1 MQEPDEAGSDA
12 EASDEDEDA
21 EAKAERLGRRLA
33 QNEILQPSTSGR
45 QAAEDR
51 VRAAVSEGRG
61 ARSKRKGRSSEAAA
75 TELDQEGDGRFCAT
89 EGPVAVQ
96 ANGQVGQKQKGLRV
110 GSKRDQAGSDME
122 AAAAS
127 GVNIGSRD
135 VLAAVARQQR
145 EHLMNSQPG
154 AAPVDVSMS
163 QRAPFLC
170 FIIGAASLHFVE
182 ISTVNVAHFT
192 AAQGRLTDRSASLE
206 NTIACSRLNQNDW
219 VSRCQKW
226 RRCDGQESGQGQ
238 GERRAKARQGS
249 SG

>member
-1 MQEPDEAGSDA
+1 MQESDEAGSDA

-21 EAKAERLGRRLA
+21 EAKVERLGRRLA
-33 QNEILQPSTSGR
+33 QNQDLQPSTSGR

-61 ARSKRKGRSSEAAA
+61 ARPKRKGRSSEAAA
-75 TELDQEGDGRFCAT
+75 TELDQEGDGRLCAT
-89 EGPVAVQ
+89 EGPVVVQ
-96 ANGQVGQKQKGLRV
+96 VNGQIGQKQKGLRL
-110 GSKRDQAGSDME
+110 GSKRDQAGWDME

-127 GVNIGSRD
+127 GVNIGSRN

-145 EHLMNSQPG
+145 EHLLSSQSG
-154 AAPVDVSMS
+154 AAPVDVSMF
-163 QRAPFLC
+163 QWAPFLC
-170 FIIGAASLHFVE
+170 FIREAASLHFVE
-182 ISTVNVAHFT
+182 FSSDNVPHFT
-192 AAQGRLTDRSASLE
+192 AAQDCLNDRSASLE
-206 NTIACSRLNQNDW
+206 NTLACSRLNRNDW

-226 RRCDGQESGQGQ
+226 RGCDGQESGQGQ